1 MFPIGDESPYIA
13 VGPVM
18 GALGM
23 DFLRPGRAVVLLRLD
38 RGTLQHDD
46 YVVVSAPH
54 VPQAPPVDGRIVEL
68 RKDFL
73 GTTVT
78 RSFSERSL
86 GMRPNFVS
94 CEYDR
99 VLLSADDEVAIRRA
113 NHFLLHIA
121 GRQRFDTAVY
131 ERWVRRYEREL
142 VGERGHTD
150 R

>member
-38 RGTLQHDD
+38 RGTLQQDD
-46 YVVVSAPH
+46 YVVVSEPH
-54 VPQAPPVDGRIVEL
+54 VPQAPPMHGQIVEL

-86 GMRPNFVS
+86 GMRPNLVS

-99 VLLSADDEVAIRRA
+99 VLLSADNEVAIRRA

-131 ERWVRRYEREL
+131 EQWLCRYEREL